1 MLNNRKNITLIS
13 TALVIAVTCFSLF
26 SYGKSGVNQNGKKM
40 NRLQHENSPYLLQH
54 ADNPVDWYPWGEE
67 AFEKARKEDKPILLS
82 IGYSTCHWCHVMEH
96 ESFEDDEVAA
106 LMNKTFISIKVDR
119 EERPDIDNIYM
130 TVCQLL
136 SQGGCGWPL
145 NVIMT
150 PDKKPFYAATY
161 VPKHSRYGRLGM
173 MELVPRIGEVWKN
186 NREEILKSADSATQ
200 SLTIATDPTRVQA
213 SEELDSTTLK
223 KTFQQLESRY
233 DPVHGG
239 FGQRPKFPTP
249 HNLLFLLRYGQR
261 TGNQKAIDMVNKTLE
276 SMSNGGIFD
285 HVGFGFHRYS
295 TDTEWL
301 VPHFEKMLYDQAL
314 LALAYTEAYQLTG
327 NPGFKKTAEQIFT
340 YVLRDM
346 TSPEGGFYS
355 AEDADSEGEEGKF
368 YLWTEKEILEILGN
382 DEGRLIIN
390 IYNTAPEGNFVD
402 EVSGEKPGTNIFH
415 LNKNPDQAAMAL
427 GISRDEMDKRI
438 EQSRQKLFDIREKR
452 IHPSKDDKIITD
464 WNGLMIA
471 ALSKAGRVFNHSV
484 YTGAAEK
491 AAKFINTSLTRDG
504 RLLHR
509 YRNGDAAILGNI
521 DDYAFFI
528 MGLLEL
534 YESTFNTEYLK
545 EAISLNDQMIKYFWD
560 DKNFG
565 FFFSPS
571 DGEELLVKQKEIYDG
586 AVPSGNAV
594 AMMNLLKLSR
604 ITADTKYENY
614 ANELATAFSTTLNGS
629 PISHTMFMSG
639 LDFAVGPSYEIV
651 ITGKKGAPDTEKMIS
666 TLREKYVPN
675 KVVLFKD
682 ENSVDITGI
691 APYTKA
697 QKVID
702 GAATSYVCLN
712 FVCKLPTTDP
722 QKMLELLNN

>member
-1 MLNNRKNITLIS
+1 MLNKIKITTLFS
-13 TALVIAVTCFSLF
+13 TALIFALF
-26 SYGKSGVNQNGKKM
+26 CNNLNSFGESEVNPGGKTM
-40 NRLQHENSPYLLQH
+40 NRLKDEKSPYLLQH

-96 ESFEDDEVAA
+96 ESFEDNEVAA
-106 LMNKTFISIKVDR
+106 LMNENFISIKVDR

-145 NVIMT
+145 NIVMT

-161 VPKHSRYGRLGM
+161 VPKQSRYGRPGM

-186 NREEILKSADSATQ
+186 NREEIIKSAESATQ
-200 SLTIATDPTRVQA
+200 SLTVATDPTRIQA
-213 SEELDSTTLK
+213 SEELDESTLK
-223 KTFQQLESRY
+223 KTFQQLESRH

-239 FGQRPKFPTP
+239 FGNRPKFPTP

-261 TGNQKAIDMVNKTLE
+261 TGNQKAIDMVSKTLE

-285 HVGFGFHRYS
+285 HIGFGFHRYS

-327 NPGFKKTAEQIFT
+327 KPGFKRTAEQIFT

-368 YLWTEKEILEILGN
+368 YLWTEKEIIEILGK
-382 DEGRLIIN
+382 DEGELIIS
-390 IYNTAPEGNFVD
+390 IYNTSPGGNFVD
-402 EVSGEKPGTNIFH
+402 EVSGEKPGTNILH
-415 LNKNPDQAAMAL
+415 LNKNPDQAAMGL
-427 GISRDEMDKRI
+427 GIPRSEMDKSL

-471 ALSKAGRVFNHSV
+471 ALAKAGRVFGNSM
-484 YTGAAEK
+484 YTEAAEK

-521 DDYAFFI
+521 DDYTFFI
-528 MGLLEL
+528 WGLLEL
-534 YESTFNTEYLK
+534 YESTFKTEYLK
-545 EAISLNDQMIKYFWD
+545 EAITLNDQMIKYFWD
-560 DKNFG
+560 NNNFG

-571 DGEELLVKQKEIYDG
+571 DGEKLLVKQKEIYDG

-604 ITADTKYENY
+604 ITADTKYETY
-614 ANELATAFSTTLNGS
+614 ANELATAFSTTLNDS

-651 ITGKKGAPDTEKMIS
+651 ISGSKGSPDTEKMIS
-666 TLREKYVPN
+666 TLRERYIPN
-675 KVVLFKD
+675 KVVLFRD
-682 ENSVDITGI
+682 ENSLDITEI
-691 APYTKA
+691 APYTKS
-697 QKVID
+697 QKLID

-722 QKMLELLNN
+722 QKMLELLEN

>member
-1 MLNNRKNITLIS
+1 MFNNRKITTLFTAALIFTVFYS
-13 TALVIAVTCFSLF
+13 TIYSF
-26 SYGKSGVNQNGKKM
+26 GEPGVNQNGKKM
-40 NRLQHENSPYLLQH
+40 NRLKDEKSPYLLQH
-54 ADNPVDWYPWGEE
+54 AENPVDWYPWGEE
-67 AFEKARKEDKPILLS
+67 AFEKARREDKPVLLS

-96 ESFEDDEVAA
+96 ESFEDNEVAA
-106 LMNKTFISIKVDR
+106 LMNETFISIKVDR

-145 NVIMT
+145 NIVMT

-161 VPKHSRYGRLGM
+161 VPKESRYGRLGM

-186 NREEILKSADSATQ
+186 NRAEILESAESATK

-213 SEELDSTTLK
+213 SEELGKITLD
-223 KTFQQLESRY
+223 KTFQQLEARY
-233 DPVHGG
+233 DPSYGG

-261 TGNQKAIDMVNKTLE
+261 TGNQKAVDMVTKTLQ

-285 HVGFGFHRYS
+285 HIGFGFHRYS

-314 LALAYTEAYQLTG
+314 LALAYTEAFQMTG
-327 NPGFKKTAEQIFT
+327 NKKFKKTAEQIFT

-368 YLWTEKEILEILGN
+368 YLWTETEIIDVLGKKEAGLV
-382 DEGRLIIN
+382 IN
-390 IYNTAPEGNFVD
+390 IYNTDPAGNFLD
-402 EVSGEKPGTNIFH
+402 EVTGTKPGTNILH

-427 GISRDEMDKRI
+427 GISRAELDERLEK
-438 EQSRQKLFDIREKR
+438 SRQILFDVREKR
-452 IHPSKDDKIITD
+452 VHPSKDDKIITD

-471 ALSKAGRVFNHSV
+471 ALAKAGRVFDNND
-484 YTGAAEK
+484 YTEAAAKAAE
-491 AAKFINTSLTRDG
+491 FINKSLTRDG

-509 YRNGDAAILGNI
+509 YRNGDAAILANI

-528 MGLLEL
+528 WGLLEL
-534 YESTFNTEYLK
+534 YETTFDTQYLR
-545 EAISLNDQMIKYFWD
+545 EAIDLNDQMIKYFWD
-560 DKNFG
+560 ENNFG
-565 FFFSPS
+565 FYFTPS
-571 DGEELLVKQKEIYDG
+571 DGEKLLVKQKEIYDG
-586 AVPSGNAV
+586 AVPSGNSV
-594 AMMNLLKLSR
+594 AMMNLQKLSR
-604 ITADTKYENY
+604 ITADTKYETLSG
-614 ANELATAFSTTLNGS
+614 ELATAFSATLNSS

-651 ITGKKGAPDTEKMIS
+651 ITGTKDAEDTQKMIS
-666 TLREKYVPN
+666 ALRGKYIPN
-675 KVVLFKD
+675 KVVLLKD
-682 ENSVDITGI
+682 ENSVDITEI

-697 QKVID
+697 QKGIN
-702 GAATSYVCLN
+702 GSATSYVCLN
-712 FVCKLPTTDP
+712 FICKLPTTDP
-722 QKMLELLNN
+722 QKMLELLEN

>member
-1 MLNNRKNITLIS
+1 MLNNRKNITLLS
-13 TALVIAVTCFSLF
+13 VTLVITVTCFSLF
-26 SYGKSGVNQNGKKM
+26 SFAKSEVNQNGKKM

-54 ADNPVDWYPWGEE
+54 ADNPVEWYPWGEE
-67 AFEKARKEDKPILLS
+67 AFEKARKEDKPVLLS

-106 LMNKTFISIKVDR
+106 LMNETFISIKVDR

-161 VPKHSRYGRLGM
+161 VPKQSRYGRLGM

-200 SLTIATDPTRVQA
+200 SLAIATDPTRVQA
-213 SEELDSTTLK
+213 SEELDGTTLK

-249 HNLLFLLRYGQR
+249 HNMLFLLRYGQR
-261 TGNQKAIDMVNKTLE
+261 TGNQKAIDMVTKTLE

-314 LALAYTEAYQLTG
+314 LALAYTEAYQLTR
-327 NPGFKKTAEQIFT
+327 NKSFKKTAEQIFT

-368 YLWTEKEILEILGN
+368 YLWTEREILEILGN
-382 DEGRLIIN
+382 DEGSLIIN
-390 IYNTAPEGNFVD
+390 IYNTAPDGNFVD
-402 EVSGEKPGTNIFH
+402 EVSGEKPGTNILH

-427 GISRDEMDKRI
+427 GISRDEMDIRL

-471 ALSKAGRVFNHSV
+471 ALAKAGRVFGSSV
-484 YTGAAEK
+484 YTDAAEK

-509 YRNGDAAILGNI
+509 YRNGDAAILANV
-521 DDYAFFI
+521 DDYTFFI

-534 YESTFNTEYLK
+534 YETTFNTEYLK
-545 EAISLNDQMIKYFWD
+545 EAINLNDQMIKYFWD

>member
-1 MLNNRKNITLIS
+1 MLNNRKIT
-13 TALVIAVTCFSLF
+13 TLF
-26 SYGKSGVNQNGKKM
+26 SAALLITFIFFNLNSYGESGVNQNGIKM
-40 NRLQHENSPYLLQH
+40 NRLQNEKSPYLLQH
-54 ADNPVDWYPWGEE
+54 ADNPVDWYPWGDE
-67 AFEKARKEDKPILLS
+67 AFEKAKKEDKPILLS

-96 ESFEDDEVAA
+96 ESFEDNEVAA
-106 LMNKTFISIKVDR
+106 LMNANFISIKVDR

-136 SQGGCGWPL
+136 SKGGCGWPL
-145 NVIMT
+145 NIIMT

-161 VPKHSRYGRLGM
+161 IPKQSRYGRLGM

-200 SLTIATDPTRVQA
+200 SLAVATDPTRIQA
-213 SEELDSTTLK
+213 SEELDNTTLK

-233 DPVHGG
+233 DPAHGG
-239 FGQRPKFPTP
+239 FGNRPKFPTP

-261 TGNQKAIDMVNKTLE
+261 TGNQKAIDMVSKTLE

-285 HVGFGFHRYS
+285 HIGFGFHRYS
-295 TDTEWL
+295 TDKEWL

-314 LALAYTEAYQLTG
+314 LALAYTEAYQLTK
-327 NPGFKKTAEQIFT
+327 NQDFKQTAEQIFT

-346 TSPEGGFYS
+346 TSPKGGFYS

-368 YLWTEKEILEILGN
+368 YLWTEQEIIEILGR
-382 DEGRLIIN
+382 DEGELIIN
-390 IYNTAPEGNFVD
+390 IYNTNANGNFTD
-402 EVSGEKPGTNIFH
+402 EVSGEKPRTNILH

-427 GISRDEMDKRI
+427 GISRDELDKRI
-438 EQSRQKLFDIREKR
+438 SQSRQKLFDIREKR

-471 ALSKAGRVFNHSV
+471 ALAKAGRVFNNKN
-484 YTGAAEK
+484 YTDAAEK
-491 AAKFINTSLTRDG
+491 AAVFINTELTKDG

-509 YRNGDAAILGNI
+509 YRNGDAAILANI
-521 DDYAFFI
+521 DDYAFFVW
-528 MGLLEL
+528 GLLEL

-560 DKNFG
+560 AKNFG
-565 FFFSPS
+565 FFFSPY
-571 DGEELLVKQKEIYDG
+571 DGEKLLVKQKEIYDG

-604 ITADTKYENY
+604 ITANTKYETY
-614 ANELATAFSTTLNGS
+614 ANELATAFSTTLNNS

-651 ITGKKGAPDTEKMIS
+651 ITGKKGSPDTDKMIS
-666 TLREKYVPN
+666 VLREKYVPN
-675 KVVLFKD
+675 KVVIFKD
-682 ENSVDITGI
+682 ENTIDISGI
-691 APYTKA
+691 APYTKS
-697 QKVID
+697 QKLID
-702 GAATSYVCLN
+702 GVAT
-712 FVCKLPTTDP
+712 
-722 QKMLELLNN
+722 